1 MNIDYNDQRFKQV
14 ESEKQTAL
22 DNVNNTYNTMISNSD
37 KYYQDQ
43 IQASKDYSTKQQE
56 IQQANT
62 DFAIEKIEQEKEQAQ
77 KDYTKEQKG
86 AYADYQKEI
95 NNYGVN
101 AEQMASSGLSN
112 SGYSESSKVSMYN
125 TYQNRVATAKESFDK
140 SILNYNNS
148 IKDAQLQNNS
158 ALAEIAYNALQTQ
171 LELGLQGF
179 QYKNSLLENQLN
191 MQQTI
196 DNTYQ
201 TRWQSV
207 LDQINKEKEF
217 EESVRQFNENLA
229 FEKQQAAQEQAN
241 WNKTYNATYGSDSD
255 NYQLT
260 DGSGSNGSSYGYFSN
275 GYQPK
280 GIDGYGAVS
289 KTGKT
294 IMVTN
299 TKTGN
304 VNTQNVWKTPDGT
317 LWYWEGGSRTYK
329 KYNGKSKVV

>member
-14 ESEKQTAL
+14 ESEKQSAL
-22 DNVNNTYNTMISNSD
+22 DNANNTYNTMINNSD

-43 IQASKDYSTKQQE
+43 IQASKDYATKQQE

-62 DFAIEKIEQEKEQAQ
+62 DFAIEKIEQQKEQTE

-86 AYADYQKEI
+86 AYADYQKQT
-95 NNYGVN
+95 NDYGVN

-125 TYQNRVATAKESFDK
+125 TYQNRVAIARDSFDR
-140 SILNYNNS
+140 SILNYNNG

-158 ALAEIAYNALQTQ
+158 ALAEIAYNALKSQ

-179 QYKNSLLENQLN
+179 QYKNSLLESQLN
-191 MQQTI
+191 AQQTI
-196 DNTYQ
+196 EQTYQ
-201 TRWQSV
+201 SKWDSI
-207 LDQINKEKEF
+207 LDQMNKDREF
-217 EESVRQFNENLA
+217 AESVRQFNENLA
-229 FEKQQAAQEQAN
+229 FQKQQEANSQARWNAQ
-241 WNKTYNATYGSDSD
+241 YGSSS
-255 NYQLT
+255 NYELT
-260 DGSGSNGSSYGYFSN
+260 DGSGSSGSSYGYFSN

-289 KTGKT
+289 KTGKK

-317 LWYWEGGSRTYK
+317 QWYWEGGSRTYK

>member
-14 ESEKQTAL
+14 ESEKQSAL
-22 DNVNNTYNTMISNSD
+22 DNANNTYNTMINNSD

-43 IQASKDYSTKQQE
+43 IQASKDYATKQQE

-62 DFAIEKIEQEKEQAQ
+62 DFAIEKIEQQKEQTE

-86 AYADYQKEI
+86 AYADYQKQT
-95 NNYGVN
+95 NDYGVN

-125 TYQNRVATAKESFDK
+125 TYQNRVAIARDSFNR
-140 SILNYNNS
+140 SILNYNNG

-158 ALAEIAYNALQTQ
+158 ALAEIAYNALQKQ

-179 QYKNSLLENQLN
+179 QYKNSLLESQLN
-191 MQQTI
+191 TQQTI
-196 DNTYQ
+196 ENTYQ
-201 TRWQSV
+201 NKWQAV
-207 LDQINKEKEF
+207 LDQMNKDREF
-217 EESVRQFNENLA
+217 QESVRQYNESLA
-229 FEKQQAAQEQAN
+229 FQKQQEANSQARWNAQ
-241 WNKTYNATYGSDSD
+241 YGSSS
-255 NYQLT
+255 NYELT
-260 DGSGSNGSSYGYFSN
+260 DGSGSSGSSYGYFSN

-317 LWYWEGGSRTYK
+317 QWYWEGGSRTYK

>member
-1 MNIDYNDQRFKQV
+1 MNIDYNDQRLKQV
-14 ESEKQTAL
+14 ESDKQNAL
-22 DNVNNTYNTMISNSD
+22 NNANNMYNSMINNSD
-37 KYYQDQ
+37 KFYNDQ
-43 IQASKDYSTKQQE
+43 IQASKDYAQKQQE

-62 DFAIEKIEQEKEQAQ
+62 DFAIEKIEQQKQQAE

-86 AYADYQKEI
+86 AYTDYQKQV
-95 NNYGVN
+95 NDYGVN
-101 AEQMASSGLSN
+101 AEQMAVQGLSN

-125 TYQNRVATAKESFDK
+125 TYQNRVATARESFNR
-140 SILNYNNS
+140 SILNYDNG

-158 ALAEIAYNALQTQ
+158 ALAEIAYNALKTQ

-191 MQQTI
+191 AQQTI
-196 DNTYQ
+196 EQTYQ
-201 TRWQSV
+201 SKWDSI
-207 LDQINKEKEF
+207 LDQMNKDREF
-217 EESVRQFNENLA
+217 AESVRQFNENLA
-229 FEKQQAAQEQAN
+229 FQKQQEANSQARWNAQ
-241 WNKTYNATYGSDSD
+241 YGSSS
-255 NYQLT
+255 NYELT
-260 DGSGSNGSSYGYFSN
+260 DGSGSSGSSYGYFSN

-280 GIDGYGAVS
+280 GIDGYGVVS
-289 KTGKT
+289 KTGKQ

-317 LWYWEGGSRTYK
+317 QWYWEGGSRTYK

>member
-14 ESEKQTAL
+14 ESEKQSAL
-22 DNVNNTYNTMISNSD
+22 DYANNTYNTMINNSD

-43 IQASKDYSTKQQE
+43 IQASKDYATKQQE

-62 DFAIEKIEQEKEQAQ
+62 DFAIEKIEQQKEQTE

-86 AYADYQKEI
+86 AYADYQKQT
-95 NNYGVN
+95 NDYGVN

-125 TYQNRVATAKESFDK
+125 TYQNRVAIARDSFDR
-140 SILNYNNS
+140 SILNYNNG

-158 ALAEIAYNALQTQ
+158 ALAEIAYNALQKQ

-179 QYKNSLLENQLN
+179 QYKNSLLESQLN
-191 MQQTI
+191 TQQTI
-196 DNTYQ
+196 ENTYQ
-201 TRWQSV
+201 NKWQAV
-207 LDQINKEKEF
+207 LDQMNKDREF
-217 EESVRQFNENLA
+217 QESVRQYNESLA
-229 FEKQQAAQEQAN
+229 FQKQQEANSQARWNAQ
-241 WNKTYNATYGSDSD
+241 YGSSS
-255 NYQLT
+255 NYELT
-260 DGSGSNGSSYGYFSN
+260 DGSGSSGSSYGYFSN

-317 LWYWEGGSRTYK
+317 QWYWEGGSRTYK

>member
-1 MNIDYNDQRFKQV
+1 MNIDYNDQRLKQV
-14 ESEKQTAL
+14 ESDKQNAL
-22 DNVNNTYNTMISNSD
+22 NNANNMYNSMINNSD
-37 KYYQDQ
+37 KFYNDQ
-43 IQASKDYSTKQQE
+43 IQASKDYAQKQQE

-62 DFAIEKIEQEKEQAQ
+62 DFAIEKIEQQKQQAE

-86 AYADYQKEI
+86 AYTDYQKQI
-95 NNYGVN
+95 NDYGVN
-101 AEQMASSGLSN
+101 AEQQAVQGLSN

-125 TYQNRVATAKESFDK
+125 TYQNRIATARDSFNR
-140 SILNYNNS
+140 SILNYDNG

-158 ALAEIAYNALQTQ
+158 ALAEIAYNALKSQ

-179 QYKNSLLENQLN
+179 QYKNSLLESQLN
-191 MQQTI
+191 AQQTI
-196 DNTYQ
+196 EQTYQ
-201 TRWQSV
+201 SKWDSI
-207 LDQINKEKEF
+207 LDQMNKDREF
-217 EESVRQFNENLA
+217 AESVRQFNENLA
-229 FEKQQAAQEQAN
+229 FQKQQEANSQARWNAQ
-241 WNKTYNATYGSDSD
+241 YGSSS
-255 NYQLT
+255 NYELT
-260 DGSGSNGSSYGYFSN
+260 DGSGSSGSSYGYFSN

-317 LWYWEGGSRTYK
+317 QWYWEGGSRTYK

>member
-14 ESEKQTAL
+14 ESEKQSAL
-22 DNVNNTYNTMISNSD
+22 DNANNTYNTMINNSD

-43 IQASKDYSTKQQE
+43 IQASKDYATKQQE

-62 DFAIEKIEQEKEQAQ
+62 DFAIEKIEQQKEQTE
-77 KDYTKEQKG
+77 KDYIKEQKG
-86 AYADYQKEI
+86 AYADYQKQT
-95 NNYGVN
+95 NDYGVN

-125 TYQNRVATAKESFDK
+125 TYQNRVAIARDSFDR
-140 SILNYNNS
+140 SILNYNNG

-158 ALAEIAYNALQTQ
+158 ALAEIAYNALQKQ

-179 QYKNSLLENQLN
+179 QYKNYLLESQLN
-191 MQQTI
+191 TQQTI
-196 DNTYQ
+196 ENTYQ
-201 TRWQSV
+201 NKWQAV
-207 LDQINKEKEF
+207 LDQMNKDREF
-217 EESVRQFNENLA
+217 QESVRQYNESLA
-229 FEKQQAAQEQAN
+229 FQKQQEANSQARWNAQ
-241 WNKTYNATYGSDSD
+241 YGSSS
-255 NYQLT
+255 NYELT
-260 DGSGSNGSSYGYFSN
+260 DGSGSSGSSYGYFSN

-317 LWYWEGGSRTYK
+317 QWYWEGGSRTYK

>member
-14 ESEKQTAL
+14 ESEKQSAL
-22 DNVNNTYNTMISNSD
+22 DNANNTYNTMINNSD

-43 IQASKDYSTKQQE
+43 IQASKDYATKQQE

-62 DFAIEKIEQEKEQAQ
+62 DFAIEKIEQQKEQTE

-86 AYADYQKEI
+86 AYADYQKQT
-95 NNYGVN
+95 NDYGVN

-125 TYQNRVATAKESFDK
+125 TYQNRVAIARDSFDR
-140 SILNYNNS
+140 SILNYNNG

-158 ALAEIAYNALQTQ
+158 ALAEIAFNALQKQ

-179 QYKNSLLENQLN
+179 QYKNSLLESQLN
-191 MQQTI
+191 TQQTI
-196 DNTYQ
+196 ENTYQ
-201 TRWQSV
+201 NKWQAV
-207 LDQINKEKEF
+207 LDQMNKDREF
-217 EESVRQFNENLA
+217 QESVRQYNESLA
-229 FEKQQAAQEQAN
+229 FQKQQEANSQARWNAQ
-241 WNKTYNATYGSDSD
+241 YGSSS
-255 NYQLT
+255 NYELT
-260 DGSGSNGSSYGYFSN
+260 DGSGSSGSSYGYFSN

-317 LWYWEGGSRTYK
+317 QWYWEGGSRTYK

>member
-14 ESEKQTAL
+14 ESEKQSAL
-22 DNVNNTYNTMISNSD
+22 DNANNTYNTMINNSD

-43 IQASKDYSTKQQE
+43 IQASKDYATKQQE

-62 DFAIEKIEQEKEQAQ
+62 DFAIEKIEQQKEQTE
-77 KDYTKEQKG
+77 KDYTKEQKC
-86 AYADYQKEI
+86 AYADYQKQT
-95 NNYGVN
+95 NDYGVN

-112 SGYSESSKVSMYN
+112 SGYSERSKVSMYN
-125 TYQNRVATAKESFDK
+125 TYQNRVAIARDSFDR
-140 SILNYNNS
+140 SILNYNNG

-158 ALAEIAYNALQTQ
+158 ALAEIAYNALQKQ

-179 QYKNSLLENQLN
+179 QYKNSLLESQLN
-191 MQQTI
+191 TQQTI
-196 DNTYQ
+196 ENTYQ
-201 TRWQSV
+201 NKWQAV
-207 LDQINKEKEF
+207 LDQMNKDREF
-217 EESVRQFNENLA
+217 QESVRQYNESLA
-229 FEKQQAAQEQAN
+229 FQKQQEANSQARWNAQ
-241 WNKTYNATYGSDSD
+241 YGSSS
-255 NYQLT
+255 NYELT
-260 DGSGSNGSSYGYFSN
+260 DGSGSSGSSYGYYSN

-317 LWYWEGGSRTYK
+317 QWYWEGGSRTYK

>member
-1 MNIDYNDQRFKQV
+1 MNIDYNDQRLKQV
-14 ESEKQTAL
+14 ESDKQNAL
-22 DNVNNTYNTMISNSD
+22 NNANNMYNSMINNSD
-37 KYYQDQ
+37 KFYNDQ
-43 IQASKDYSTKQQE
+43 IQASKDYAQKQQE

-62 DFAIEKIEQEKEQAQ
+62 DFAIEKIEQQKQQAE

-86 AYADYQKEI
+86 AYTDYQKQI
-95 NNYGVN
+95 NDYGVN
-101 AEQMASSGLSN
+101 AEQMAVQGLSN

-125 TYQNRVATAKESFDK
+125 TYQNRVATARDSFNR
-140 SILNYNNS
+140 SILNYDNG

-158 ALAEIAYNALQTQ
+158 ALAEIAYNALKSQ

-179 QYKNSLLENQLN
+179 QYKNSLLESQLN
-191 MQQTI
+191 AQQTI
-196 DNTYQ
+196 EQTYQ
-201 TRWQSV
+201 SKWDSI
-207 LDQINKEKEF
+207 LDQMNKDREF
-217 EESVRQFNENLA
+217 AESVRQFNENLA
-229 FEKQQAAQEQAN
+229 FQKQQEANSQARWNAQ
-241 WNKTYNATYGSDSD
+241 YGSSS
-255 NYQLT
+255 NYELT
-260 DGSGSNGSSYGYFSN
+260 DGSGSSGSSYGYFSN

-289 KTGKT
+289 KTGKK

-317 LWYWEGGSRTYK
+317 QWYWEGGSKTYK

>member
-14 ESEKQTAL
+14 ESEKQSAL
-22 DNVNNTYNTMISNSD
+22 DNANNTYNTMINNSD

-43 IQASKDYSTKQQE
+43 IQASKDYATKQQE

-62 DFAIEKIEQEKEQAQ
+62 DFAIEKIEQQKEQTE

-86 AYADYQKEI
+86 AYADYQKQT
-95 NNYGVN
+95 NDYGVN

-125 TYQNRVATAKESFDK
+125 TYQNRVAIARDSFDR
-140 SILNYNNS
+140 SILNYNNG

-158 ALAEIAYNALQTQ
+158 ALAEIAYNALQKQ

-179 QYKNSLLENQLN
+179 QYKNSLLESQLN

-196 DNTYQ
+196 ENTYQ
-201 TRWQSV
+201 NKWQSV
-207 LDQINKEKEF
+207 LDQMNKDREF
-217 EESVRQFNENLA
+217 QESVRQYNESLA
-229 FEKQQAAQEQAN
+229 FQKQQEANSQARWNAQ
-241 WNKTYNATYGSDSD
+241 YGSSS
-255 NYQLT
+255 NYELT
-260 DGSGSNGSSYGYFSN
+260 DGSGSSGSSYGYFSN

-317 LWYWEGGSRTYK
+317 QWYWEGGSRTYK

>member
-14 ESEKQTAL
+14 ESEKQSAL
-22 DNVNNTYNTMISNSD
+22 DNANNTYNTMINNSD

-43 IQASKDYSTKQQE
+43 IQASKDYATKQQE

-62 DFAIEKIEQEKEQAQ
+62 DFAIEKIEQQKEQTE
-77 KDYTKEQKG
+77 KDYIKEQKG
-86 AYADYQKEI
+86 AYADYQKQT
-95 NNYGVN
+95 NDYGVN

-125 TYQNRVATAKESFDK
+125 TYQNRVAIARDSFDR
-140 SILNYNNS
+140 SILNYNNG

-158 ALAEIAYNALQTQ
+158 ALAEIAYNALQKQ

-179 QYKNSLLENQLN
+179 QYKNSLLESQLN
-191 MQQTI
+191 TQQTI
-196 DNTYQ
+196 ENTYQ
-201 TRWQSV
+201 NKWQAV
-207 LDQINKEKEF
+207 LDQMNKDREF
-217 EESVRQFNENLA
+217 QESVRQYNESLA
-229 FEKQQAAQEQAN
+229 FQKQQEANSQARWNAQ
-241 WNKTYNATYGSDSD
+241 YGSSS
-255 NYQLT
+255 NYELT
-260 DGSGSNGSSYGYFSN
+260 DGSGSSGSSYGYFSN

-317 LWYWEGGSRTYK
+317 QWYWEGGSRTYK

>member
-1 MNIDYNDQRFKQV
+1 MNIDYNDQRLKQV
-14 ESEKQTAL
+14 ESDKQNAL
-22 DNVNNTYNTMISNSD
+22 NNANNMYNSMINNSD
-37 KYYQDQ
+37 KFYNDQ
-43 IQASKDYSTKQQE
+43 IQASKDYAQKQQE

-62 DFAIEKIEQEKEQAQ
+62 DFAIEKIEQQKQQAE

-86 AYADYQKEI
+86 AYTDYQKQI
-95 NNYGVN
+95 NDYGVN
-101 AEQMASSGLSN
+101 AEQQAVQGLSN

-125 TYQNRVATAKESFDK
+125 TYQNRIATARDSFNR
-140 SILNYNNS
+140 SILNYDNG

-158 ALAEIAYNALQTQ
+158 ALAEIAYNALKSQ

-179 QYKNSLLENQLN
+179 QYKNSLLESQLN
-191 MQQTI
+191 AQQTI
-196 DNTYQ
+196 EQTYQ
-201 TRWQSV
+201 SKWDSI
-207 LDQINKEKEF
+207 LDQMNKDREF
-217 EESVRQFNENLA
+217 AESVRQFNENLA
-229 FEKQQAAQEQAN
+229 FQKQQEANSQARWNAQ
-241 WNKTYNATYGSDSD
+241 YGSSS
-255 NYQLT
+255 NYELT
-260 DGSGSNGSSYGYFSN
+260 DGSGSSGSSYGYFSN

-289 KTGKT
+289 KTGKQ

-317 LWYWEGGSRTYK
+317 QWYWEGGSKTYK

>member
-14 ESEKQTAL
+14 ESEKQSAL
-22 DNVNNTYNTMISNSD
+22 DNANNTYNTMINNSD

-43 IQASKDYSTKQQE
+43 IQASKDYATKQQE

-62 DFAIEKIEQEKEQAQ
+62 DFAIEKIEQQKEQTE

-86 AYADYQKEI
+86 AYADYQKQT
-95 NNYGVN
+95 NDYGVN

-125 TYQNRVATAKESFDK
+125 TYQNRVAIARDSFDR
-140 SILNYNNS
+140 SILNYNNG

-158 ALAEIAYNALQTQ
+158 ALAEIAYNALQKQ

-179 QYKNSLLENQLN
+179 QYKNSLLESQLN
-191 MQQTI
+191 TQQTI
-196 DNTYQ
+196 ENTYQ
-201 TRWQSV
+201 NKWQAV
-207 LDQINKEKEF
+207 LDQMNKDREF
-217 EESVRQFNENLA
+217 QESVRQYNESLA
-229 FEKQQAAQEQAN
+229 FQKQQEANSQARWNAQ
-241 WNKTYNATYGSDSD
+241 YGSSS
-255 NYQLT
+255 NYELT
-260 DGSGSNGSSYGYFSN
+260 DGSGSSGSSYGYFSN

-317 LWYWEGGSRTYK
+317 QWYWEGGSRTYK

>member
-1 MNIDYNDQRFKQV
+1 MNIDYNDQRLKQV
-14 ESEKQTAL
+14 ESDKQNAL
-22 DNVNNTYNTMISNSD
+22 NNANNMYNSMINNSD
-37 KYYQDQ
+37 KFYNDQ
-43 IQASKDYSTKQQE
+43 IQASKDYATKQQE

-62 DFAIEKIEQEKEQAQ
+62 DFAIEKIEQQKEQTE

-86 AYADYQKEI
+86 AYADYQKQT
-95 NNYGVN
+95 NDYGVN

-125 TYQNRVATAKESFDK
+125 TYQNRVAIARDSFDR
-140 SILNYNNS
+140 SILNYNNG

-158 ALAEIAYNALQTQ
+158 ALAEIAYNALQKQ

-179 QYKNSLLENQLN
+179 QYKNSLLESQLN
-191 MQQTI
+191 TQQTI
-196 DNTYQ
+196 ENTYQ
-201 TRWQSV
+201 NKWQAV
-207 LDQINKEKEF
+207 LDQMNKDREF
-217 EESVRQFNENLA
+217 QESVRQYNESLA
-229 FEKQQAAQEQAN
+229 FQKQQEANSQARWNAQ
-241 WNKTYNATYGSDSD
+241 YGSSS
-255 NYQLT
+255 NYELT
-260 DGSGSNGSSYGYFSN
+260 DGSGSSGSSYGYFSN

-289 KTGKT
+289 KTGKK

-317 LWYWEGGSRTYK
+317 QWYWEGGSRTYK

>member
-1 MNIDYNDQRFKQV
+1 MNIDYNDQRLKQV
-14 ESEKQTAL
+14 ESDKQNAL
-22 DNVNNTYNTMISNSD
+22 NNANNMYNSMINNSD
-37 KYYQDQ
+37 KFYNDQ
-43 IQASKDYSTKQQE
+43 IQASKDYAQKQQE

-62 DFAIEKIEQEKEQAQ
+62 DFAIEKIEQQQAE

-86 AYADYQKEI
+86 AYTDYQKQI
-95 NNYGVN
+95 NDYGVN
-101 AEQMASSGLSN
+101 AEQQAVQGLSN

-125 TYQNRVATAKESFDK
+125 TYQNRIATARDSFNR
-140 SILNYNNS
+140 SILNYDNG

-158 ALAEIAYNALQTQ
+158 ALAEIAYNALKSQ

-179 QYKNSLLENQLN
+179 QYKNSLLESQLN
-191 MQQTI
+191 AQQTI
-196 DNTYQ
+196 EQTYQ
-201 TRWQSV
+201 SKWDSI
-207 LDQINKEKEF
+207 LDQMNKDREF
-217 EESVRQFNENLA
+217 AESVRQFNENLA
-229 FEKQQAAQEQAN
+229 FQKQQEANSQARWNAQ
-241 WNKTYNATYGSDSD
+241 YGSSS
-255 NYQLT
+255 NYELT
-260 DGSGSNGSSYGYFSN
+260 DGSGSSGSSYGYFSN

-289 KTGKT
+289 KTGKQ

-317 LWYWEGGSRTYK
+317 QWYWEGGSKTYK

>member
-14 ESEKQTAL
+14 ESEKQSAL
-22 DNVNNTYNTMISNSD
+22 DNANNTYNTMINNSD

-43 IQASKDYSTKQQE
+43 IQASKDYATKQQE

-62 DFAIEKIEQEKEQAQ
+62 DFAIEKIEQQKEQTE

-86 AYADYQKEI
+86 AYADYQKQT
-95 NNYGVN
+95 NDYGVN

-125 TYQNRVATAKESFDK
+125 TYQNRVATARDSFDR
-140 SILNYNNS
+140 SILNYNNG

-158 ALAEIAYNALQTQ
+158 ALAEIAYNALQKQ

-179 QYKNSLLENQLN
+179 QYKNSLLESQLN

-196 DNTYQ
+196 ENTYQ
-201 TRWQSV
+201 NKWQSV
-207 LDQINKEKEF
+207 LDQMNKDREF
-217 EESVRQFNENLA
+217 QESVRQYNESLA
-229 FEKQQAAQEQAN
+229 FQKQQEANSQARWNAQ
-241 WNKTYNATYGSDSD
+241 YGSSS
-255 NYQLT
+255 NYELT
-260 DGSGSNGSSYGYFSN
+260 DGSGSSGSSYGYFSN

-317 LWYWEGGSRTYK
+317 QWYWEGGSRTYK

>member
-1 MNIDYNDQRFKQV
+1 MNIDYNDQRLKQV
-14 ESEKQTAL
+14 ESDKQNAL
-22 DNVNNTYNTMISNSD
+22 NNANNMYNSMINNSD
-37 KYYQDQ
+37 KFYNDQ
-43 IQASKDYSTKQQE
+43 IQASKDYAQKQQE

-62 DFAIEKIEQEKEQAQ
+62 DFAIEKIEQQKQQAE

-86 AYADYQKEI
+86 AYTDYQKQI
-95 NNYGVN
+95 NDYGVN
-101 AEQMASSGLSN
+101 AEQQAVQGLSN

-125 TYQNRVATAKESFDK
+125 TYQNRIATARDSFNR
-140 SILNYNNS
+140 SILNYDNG

-158 ALAEIAYNALQTQ
+158 ALAEIAYNALKSQ

-179 QYKNSLLENQLN
+179 QYKNSLLESQLN
-191 MQQTI
+191 AQQTI
-196 DNTYQ
+196 EQTYQ
-201 TRWQSV
+201 SKWDSI
-207 LDQINKEKEF
+207 LDQMNKDREF
-217 EESVRQFNENLA
+217 AESVRQFNENLA
-229 FEKQQAAQEQAN
+229 FQKQQEANSQVRWNAQ
-241 WNKTYNATYGSDSD
+241 YGSSS
-255 NYQLT
+255 NYELT
-260 DGSGSNGSSYGYFSN
+260 DGSGSSGSSYGYFSN

-317 LWYWEGGSRTYK
+317 QWYWEGGSRTYK

>member
-1 MNIDYNDQRFKQV
+1 MNIDYNDQRLKQV
-14 ESEKQTAL
+14 ESDKQNAL
-22 DNVNNTYNTMISNSD
+22 NNANNMYNSMINNSD
-37 KYYQDQ
+37 KFYNDQ
-43 IQASKDYSTKQQE
+43 IQASKDYAQKQQE

-62 DFAIEKIEQEKEQAQ
+62 DFAIEKIEQQKQQAE

-86 AYADYQKEI
+86 AYTDYQKQI
-95 NNYGVN
+95 NDYGVN
-101 AEQMASSGLSN
+101 AEQQAVQGLSN

-125 TYQNRVATAKESFDK
+125 TYQNRIATARDSFNR
-140 SILNYNNS
+140 SILNYDNG

-158 ALAEIAYNALQTQ
+158 ALAEIAYNALKSQ

-179 QYKNSLLENQLN
+179 QYKNSLLESQLN
-191 MQQTI
+191 AQQTI
-196 DNTYQ
+196 EQTYQ
-201 TRWQSV
+201 SKWDSI
-207 LDQINKEKEF
+207 LDQMNKDREF
-217 EESVRQFNENLA
+217 AESVRQFNENLA
-229 FEKQQAAQEQAN
+229 FQKQQEANSQARWNAQ
-241 WNKTYNATYGSDSD
+241 YGSSS
-255 NYQLT
+255 NYELT
-260 DGSGSNGSSYGYFSN
+260 DGSGSSGSSYGYFSN

-289 KTGKT
+289 KTGKQ

-317 LWYWEGGSRTYK
+317 QWYWEGGSRTYK